1 MNAGGEL
8 NRSQDHNMQDDIAKD
23 QAFQIWQGRELSSIE
38 CGKVKQIL
46 AACEDSGDLE
56 TLIALASSTNGL
68 INDEVRKTACM
79 LMGRL
84 RKPIRSCR
92 T

>member
-1 MNAGGEL
+1 
-8 NRSQDHNMQDDIAKD
+8 MQNDIAKD
-23 QAFQIWQGRELSSIE
+23 HLSKNWQGRELSSTE

-46 AACEDSGDLE
+46 AACEESGDLE

-79 LMGRL
+79 LLGEFHDSH
-84 RKPIRSCR
+84 RSHR

>member
-1 MNAGGEL
+1 MKAGEEL
-8 NRSQDHNMQDDIAKD
+8 GLLQDHHLRDDVSKEQLYRD
-23 QAFQIWQGRELSSIE
+23 WRGRELTSTE
-38 CGKVKQIL
+38 CGKIKQIL
-46 AACEDSGDLE
+46 AACKESGDLDP
-56 TLIALASSTNGL
+56 LVVLASTTNGL
-68 INDEVRKTACM
+68 IDDEVRKTACM